1 MSNNTGTKYTTDAI
15 KTATKKKKKN
25 SKKQKKQLMI

>member
-15 KTATKKKKKN
+15 KTATTKKKN

>member
-15 KTATKKKKKN
+15 KTATTKKKI
-25 SKKQKKQLMI
+25 QKSRRSD

>member
-1 MSNNTGTKYTTDAI
+1 MSNNTGTKYTTDAT
-15 KTATKKKKKN
+15 KTATKKNN